1 MNTPSTPSRQA
12 PTPAS
17 LKKQATGTKKPA
29 PAPPPALTPEQQA
42 QEQAK
47 ITAINDEW
55 KAKLSDGEKE
65 EVLDVAKRNGK
76 GIVVNDTI
84 QPCVKKKKP
93 KVLNCV
99 PGDPAHKSSVS
110 QDTRDA
116 VKKAQ
121 EDKRKAQKT
130 TDLIDYGKVTDW
142 EGGSYDRGYVPWGP
156 KLEAATKDIGEPNRP
171 HKVTIFVPNTAH
183 NKAPGQS
190 VASLTGMKGNNS
202 GVTIGAGVDLG
213 AKAEAGYRTS
223 LKKSAKSSGLM
234 TEEEADQLAD
244 KLKPYYGL
252 KRTEAC
258 QALRKNPLNLTKKE
272 ESLVNYES
280 FMTHTDEALRQYKI
294 NTKKEWGDLSEQEQT
309 LLFSQKY
316 HHGSMKKTLAIA
328 VGDGDSATVL
338 RDIKG
343 EREYSYMK
351 AYYDQLPPKSVP
363 SGK

>member
-1 MNTPSTPSRQA
+1 MS
-12 PTPAS
+12 
-17 LKKQATGTKKPA
+17 
-29 PAPPPALTPEQQA
+29 E
-42 QEQAK
+42 
-47 ITAINDEW
+47 
-55 KAKLSDGEKE
+55 GEKAE
-65 EVLDVAKRNGK
+65 ILDVAKRKGK
-76 GIVVNDTI
+76 GIVVNDAI

-93 KVLNCV
+93 RVLNCV

-110 QDTRDA
+110 QDTKDA

-142 EGGSYDRGYVPWGP
+142 EGGSFDRGYVPWGP
-156 KLEAATKDIGEPNRP
+156 KLEATTKDIGEPDWP
-171 HKVTIFVPNTAH
+171 HKVTMLLPDTAH

-190 VASLTGMKGNNS
+190 VASLTGMRGNNS

-213 AKAEAGYRTS
+213 AKRETDYRAS
-223 LKKSAKSSGLM
+223 LEESAKNSGLM
-234 TEEEADQLAD
+234 TQEEADQLAD

-258 QALRKNPLNLTKKE
+258 QALRKTPLDLTKKE

-280 FMTHTDEALRQYKI
+280 FMTHTDEAIRQYKKA
-294 NTKKEWGDLSEQEQT
+294 TGKEWGDLSEQEQT

-316 HHGSMKKTLAIA
+316 HHGSMKPSLATA
-328 VGDGDSATVL
+328 VGDSDSAAVL

-343 EREYSYMK
+343 EREYSYIK
-351 AYYDQLPPKSVP
+351 SYYDQLPPKAAP
-363 SGK
+363 PGK

>member
-1 MNTPSTPSRQA
+1 MNTPAAPRQA
-12 PTPAS
+12 PAPAA
-17 LKKQATGTKKPA
+17 LKKQAAGAKKPA
-29 PAPPPALTPEQQA
+29 PAPPPPLTPEQQA

-55 KAKLSDGEKE
+55 KAKLSDGEKA

-110 QDTRDA
+110 QDTKDA

-142 EGGSYDRGYVPWGP
+142 EGGSFDRGYVPWGP
-156 KLEAATKDIGEPNRP
+156 KLEAATKDIGEPDRP
-171 HKVTIFVPNTAH
+171 HNVTMLLPNTAH

-202 GVTIGAGVDLG
+202 GVTVGAGVDLG
-213 AKAEAGYRTS
+213 AKDGEYSKS
-223 LKKSAKSSGLM
+223 LKASAKSSGLM
-234 TEEEADQLAD
+234 TEEEAGQLAD

-258 QALRKNPLNLTKKE
+258 QALRKTPLDLTKQE

-280 FMTHTDEALRQYKI
+280 FMTHTDEAIRQYKKA
-294 NTKKEWGDLSEQEQT
+294 TEKEWGNLSEQEQT

-316 HHGSMKKTLAIA
+316 HHGSMKKALATA
-328 VGDGDSATVL
+328 VGDGDSAAVL

-351 AYYDQLPPKSVP
+351 AYYDQLPPKAAPTSE
-363 SGK
+363 